1 MDIIDHLLDE
11 EEFLLNL
18 KIESR
23 RVKPVIPS
31 ATHCQHQHC
40 NAEIPESRRVLVP
53 GTQFCVYCQAE
64 NEKLNK
70 HFH

>member
-1 MDIIDHLLDE
+1 MDIIDHLQDE

-31 ATHCQHQHC
+31 ATLGQLML
-40 NAEIPESRRVLVP
+40 ASFISTPL
-53 GTQFCVYCQAE
+53 FF
-64 NEKLNK
+64 LNRPS
-70 HFH
+70 FEGSSLGPS